1 MPRPLG
7 FPKNPK
13 GLGAPQD
20 ASLPMGMLGSAL
32 ALCYTWPMSLLSPL
46 HPRFVHFPIAL
57 LLAGSV
63 AALIYL
69 LGRQRPAL
77 ATFAWISLGLG
88 WLALFPVVL
97 TGLIDQNQASRAA
110 AVVAVLNPHIA
121 AGFVLIAIYGIVLL
135 ERVRS
140 PLALDNPKRRT
151 LLIVLLV
158 AGIALIALEGWL
170 GGKLVYDLGV
180 GVQSP

>member
-1 MPRPLG
+1 
-7 FPKNPK
+7 
-13 GLGAPQD
+13 
-20 ASLPMGMLGSAL
+20 
-32 ALCYTWPMSLLSPL
+32 MSFLVPL

-63 AALIYL
+63 AALVYL
-69 LGRQRPAL
+69 LWRRRPAL

-97 TGLIDQNQASRAA
+97 TGLIDQNQASRDQ

-121 AGFVLIAIYGIVLL
+121 AGFALIIVYGMVLL
-135 ERVRS
+135 ERVRG
-140 PLALDNPKRRT
+140 PHALDDPKRRT
-151 LLIVLLV
+151 RLLWFLLFGIGLIV
-158 AGIALIALEGWL
+158 LEGWL

-180 GVQSP
+180 GVLAG